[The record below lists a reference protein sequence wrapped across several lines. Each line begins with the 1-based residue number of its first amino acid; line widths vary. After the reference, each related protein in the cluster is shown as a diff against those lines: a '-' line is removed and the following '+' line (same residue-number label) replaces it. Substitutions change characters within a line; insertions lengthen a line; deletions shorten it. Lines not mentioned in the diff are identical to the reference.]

1 MSLHR
6 KFSPGF
12 SRAVNHLLRS
22 LPGVRHATGTASGLN
37 AATTME
43 KLDAALY
50 NMSHGLCMFGPDNRL
65 LLWNDRYVKMYKLAP
80 DRLRVGS
87 TLDEMLE
94 ARKAAGTAYRDLGQY
109 GSKLR
114 IGTGL
119 RISDFTR
126 FSTRPGLHLRIRSEG
141 MLRWKCF
148 RSSVPRRASAPRY
161 DRPQRIASSAFD
173 EAPGRFLACLP
184 LRKRMSMSVPLT
196 RTSSHRR

>member
-22 LPGVRHATGTASGLN
+22 LPGVRHATGTASGPN

-43 KLDAALY
+43 KLDAALN

-126 FSTRPGLHLRIRSEG
+126 SRRDPASTFGSGPRACFAGNASDRLCRAGHPPHDTTGLS
-141 MLRWKCF
+141 
-148 RSSVPRRASAPRY
+148 AS
-161 DRPQRIASSAFD
+161 
-173 EAPGRFLACLP
+173 P
-184 LRKRMSMSVPLT
+184 LRPLT
-196 RTSSHRR
+196 KRPAASWWVCLSGNECPFPCR

>member
-22 LPGVRHATGTASGLN
+22 LPGVRHATGTASDPD

-43 KLDAALY
+43 KLDAALN

-114 IGTGL
+114 TGTGFW
-119 RISDFTR
+119 ISDFTR
-126 FSTRPGLHLRIRSEG
+126 SRREPALRVKSEG
-141 MLRWKCF
+141 MLRWKCS
-148 RSSVPRRASAPRY
+148 RSSVPRRASGPAIRS
-161 DRPQRIASSAFD
+161 ASA
-173 EAPGRFLACLP
+173 
-184 LRKRMSMSVPLT
+184 
-196 RTSSHRR
+196 HRLFGL